1 MIYLKYTLQNI
12 EPVRIADDSTSRNG
26 QTVSLKYIPG
36 TTVRGLVMNKIASAY
51 DEVSFQKKKRV
62 LLSNHVKFLNAYLTV
77 EENGTKIELMPSL
90 KGFYEKKSPVETEFG
105 SELENVVVSGEFSE
119 GSKRAALGRFCY
131 LTGKNAEDAE
141 RSVIKYYNVET
152 GSDMKIKIVL
162 DNEDKKK
169 GEKQN
174 VFRNEYIAENH
185 LFTGYIAVDLQGL
198 DKEEADAI
206 LADIKK
212 AIGENADQTV
222 IIGNARTG
230 GLGKCKVL
238 FCDYTD
244 EDCFVPYEEYLPEE
258 DLTEGCYM
266 MLLSNTTMRDSMGEL
281 CGLDC
286 KQLEE
291 IMGVTDLKVE
301 RCSTS
306 TVDVKGYNST
316 WGVKIPS
323 AVMYEQGSVFY
334 LTYKG
339 VFTKESMLALCHKG
353 IGIRKNEGFGRV
365 LFLKDYSNITY
376 KNAGTYDRKAY
387 CVNNDAHAEDDKVIR
402 LIAKNCYNNL
412 VQDAIKK
419 YVVNNAFKKGSVSA
433 SQLGVLLSMASAY
446 RYDAKTGVEELK
458 KYFKHAKEKEDKTN
472 VQKEKASVVILQK
485 TTETILD
492 DDINKTLDI
501 SAEKIMGIPVTEL
514 CDKETSDKLKLELIC
529 ELIKYDFK
537 EDV

>member
-62 LLSNHVKFLNAYLTV
+62 LLSNQVKFLNAYLTV

-131 LTGKNAEDAE
+131 LTGKNAEEAE

-152 GSDMKIKIVL
+152 GSDMKIKIIL
-162 DNEDKKK
+162 DNEDKKND
-169 GEKQN
+169 EKQN

-198 DKEEADAI
+198 DKADADVL
-206 LADIKK
+206 LADIQK

-238 FCDYTD
+238 SCDYTD
-244 EDCFVPYEEYLPEE
+244 GDCFVPYEEYLPEG

-266 MLLSNTTMRDSMGEL
+266 MLLSNTTMRDSKGEL

-291 IMGVTDLKVE
+291 IMGVSDLKVE

-306 TVDVKGYNST
+306 TVEVKGYNST

-334 LTYKG
+334 LTYNG
-339 VFTKESMLALCHKG
+339 VFTKENMLDLCHKG

-365 LFLKDYSNITY
+365 LFLKDYSNIAY
-376 KNAGTYDRKAY
+376 KKAGTYARKVCYA
-387 CVNNDAHAEDDKVIR
+387 NNGAHD
-402 LIAKNCYNNL
+402 
-412 VQDAIKK
+412 
-419 YVVNNAFKKGSVSA
+419 
-433 SQLGVLLSMASAY
+433 
-446 RYDAKTGVEELK
+446 
-458 KYFKHAKEKEDKTN
+458 
-472 VQKEKASVVILQK
+472 
-485 TTETILD
+485 
-492 DDINKTLDI
+492 
-501 SAEKIMGIPVTEL
+501 
-514 CDKETSDKLKLELIC
+514 
-529 ELIKYDFK
+529 
-537 EDV
+537 